1 MKIRKID
8 KMPPEP
14 TGNVKTDIEKMR
26 DYLNYLRENINF
38 ALNTI
43 EKEDKT
49 ND

>member
-8 KMPPEP
+8 KMPPEM
-14 TGNVKTDIEKMR
+14 TGNVKTDLEKVR
-26 DYLNYLRENINF
+26 EYLNYLRENVNF